1 MSCYLLSINDKTG
14 DLLCCDDI
22 GCPDVLPAYKINK
35 QTIRNNCSSS
45 SSSFDLMITVKTS
58 LVSVQTD
65 VSIPDL

>member
-1 MSCYLLSINDKTG
+1 MSCYLLSINDKAG

-45 SSSFDLMITVKTS
+45 SSFDLMITVKAS
-58 LVSVQTD
+58 LVSVKTD